1 MVEELRRIVDSGCL
15 VGTCFLDLSKTFD
28 TMDHA
33 KVVLK
38 LMSHCVTGIELA
50 L

>member
-1 MVEELRRIVDSGCL
+1 MEELRRVVDSGCL
-15 VGTCFLDLSKTFD
+15 VGTCFLDLSKTVD

-33 KVVLK
+33 KLVLE
-38 LMSHCVTGIELA
+38 LMSYCVTAIELA